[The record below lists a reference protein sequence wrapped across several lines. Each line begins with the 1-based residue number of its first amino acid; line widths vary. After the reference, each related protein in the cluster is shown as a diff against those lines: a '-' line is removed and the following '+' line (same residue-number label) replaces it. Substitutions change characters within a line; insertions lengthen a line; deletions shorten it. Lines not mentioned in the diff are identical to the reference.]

1 MNKKGIIIG
10 AIGAVVVAAVV
21 CIVLLLTG
29 GEEAYRSIQVFEID
43 GTCTVTRDNDKLDA
57 YKNMKLQSGDKFE
70 VGDGSYA
77 RLKLDDDKFVY
88 LQATTRIS
96 MTAEGTAND
105 SKTIIFVE
113 NGSMTTEV
121 RRKLS
126 ATSSYDIVTP
136 NTTMSIRGTTIQ
148 SRVSTDAAG
157 NVTTDSC
164 ILEGSV
170 DYKVYEKD
178 ADGNVIAVPVELPQG
193 APKSVKT
200 ESTKLVDTAKLLDV
214 ISNDKKD
221 ETIEKTIEEAGI
233 KVEEAVFTADD
244 FVGVQS
250 ELANEIA
257 KSTIDE
263 LLGITETEPTATPE
277 VTPEATPEVTPE
289 PQNNTAD
296 GPLTND
302 DIGDIVYVDA
312 PAGGETA
319 DNDSDLTN
327 TIDTGSQDNTDDT
340 YIPTT
345 PTPEQD
351 DNDTNQGRDNGDD
364 NSGSTTGDNTGK
376 DDKDNND
383 NKDNTGKD
391 DKDKDDKDDVTP
403 APTPEPTVTPAP
415 TSAPDPTTTPAPTS
429 APDPTTTPAPTVTPV
444 PTNTPGNS
452 APVEFKNTTVNV
464 GQGQSVV
471 VSLVDA
477 QGHTADFSTAFG
489 TYVVGS
495 NSNKLP
501 NSTTSTNGYR
511 VKVSEGYEFTGW
523 YLNASDAAN
532 NVTSKAIDSIP
543 SNQSG
548 TVQLFPGVKAKTYT
562 LKIVNKSPEIASF
575 VFGSGT
581 EWNVNEENNVYTLTD
596 IPAGTVV
603 YLPEREDL
611 WNRRD
616 GYPMSSYDVGKIVMT
631 ADDLLH
637 SDFICYSSNNQL
649 EINNILVNDTLEVPA
664 TDEVRVN
671 NKARWTNV
679 ATATELPT
687 HSKITVNKD
696 IELNAY
702 SISMIN
708 IHLNGDFEYMDG
720 SDNILMS
727 TKTASVSNGS
737 SMVDKLGTTNTAWKI
752 KVERAQSVP
761 YDYVNADLTAYYS
774 GNENIEIPVFCSSN
788 NHNIY
793 TTKMNYEYYM
803 PSGGLNN
810 SNKVAIGSGYVFPT
824 GENANAPFKADK
836 SKKCYGHI
844 EAHLH
849 SVLYATL
856 NLDGATITD
865 NRMSNSD
872 VAGILKSNGSKYTLE
887 LQQGSYNVLL
897 PDGVSIGSEPN
908 TLSGRTADNST
919 NDYIYLSKSG
929 YQLVGYKLES
939 KVSGNEYVEYL
950 AFGSNLSCYM
960 GSPVLRAD
968 LEDYYK
974 FDQSKLKDFTSEIT
988 ITPVFRSATPFSI
1001 SSKIETAQGS
1011 STIENTNN
1019 KFFVTISDI
1028 DTSYVKSI
1036 SLHALV
1042 VDYVSINT
1050 GNVTTCRYDTNYRLC
1065 FEDDGVKL
1073 IDNTNDE
1080 TVDTSNVQ
1088 SAITTATNNG
1098 LTSATLNA
1106 NIIWPTV
1113 ANDNC
1118 FCFGIEKDDESG
1130 IQFTDIFGKDR
1141 ELNESSVY
1149 DYGIDIG
1156 EKEKYHYLGI
1166 RLEDSKPQ
1174 IKVIDNLATETP
1186 SESIQYVS
1194 YIDGQTTKY
1203 VGNAPYGGWL
1213 YSISGGDKSY
1223 WVSNTASNNG
1233 TRFEF
1238 PLYGEYASGKSIAA
1252 ICASSVG
1259 GGVTDMYIA
1268 GVVKLAAYDKIV
1280 LNSQSEYHVA
1290 GASDDHE
1297 ENINT
1302 TETYGHILYDDSY
1315 DKNYIYFDVADIDN
1329 KIYYIARNAVGLM
1342 LEKGGN

>member
-43 GTCTVTRDNDKLDA
+43 GTCTVTRDNDVLDA

-121 RRKLS
+121 QRKLS

-164 ILEGSV
+164 ILEGNV

-200 ESTKLVDTAKLLDV
+200 ESAKLVDTAKLLDV

-244 FVGVQS
+244 FVGVYG

-376 DDKDNND
+376 DDKDNKD

-429 APDPTTTPAPTVTPV
+429 SPDPTTTPAPT
-444 PTNTPGNS
+444 NTPGNS
-452 APVEFKNTTVNV
+452 ALVEFKNTTVNV

-501 NSTTSTNGYR
+501 NSTETTNGYR

-523 YLNASDAAN
+523 YLNADDAAN

-562 LKIVNKSPEIASF
+562 LKIVNMFPEAATFDFKDGSSWQSTPGGCMLTNIAP
-575 VFGSGT
+575 GT
-581 EWNVNEENNVYTLTD
+581 QVKLPVLLDLYGDGGFDYTESD
-596 IPAGTVV
+596 
-603 YLPEREDL
+603 
-611 WNRRD
+611 
-616 GYPMSSYDVGKIVMT
+616 DVGKIKLT
-631 ADDLLH
+631 ANDRANN
-637 SDFICYSSNNQL
+637 DFICYSTKNNLTQL
-649 EINNILVNDTLEVPA
+649 DRDLLYDGNSRLQAINTEDEIRLVNENYFKGGTSI
-664 TDEVRVN
+664 
-671 NKARWTNV
+671 NKSSMT
-679 ATATELPT
+679 
-687 HSKITVNKD
+687 ITVNKNIDLYAYFAAQVQIATIGDCKINLGTEMPTVAD
-696 IELNAY
+696 IGHTTYPTN
-702 SISMIN
+702 
-708 IHLNGDFEYMDG
+708 
-720 SDNILMS
+720 
-727 TKTASVSNGS
+727 
-737 SMVDKLGTTNTAWKI
+737 LGTTESYWEIVGEGGGEFFLNSYYMGFKPLETPKIVSPNGNTMPVSMEYKFHEDETELA
-752 KVERAQSVP
+752 
-761 YDYVNADLTAYYS
+761 S
-774 GNENIEIPVFCSSN
+774 GNLNPGGTFAA
-788 NHNIY
+788 
-793 TTKMNYEYYM
+793 
-803 PSGGLNN
+803 SG
-810 SNKVAIGSGYVFPT
+810 ST
-824 GENANAPFKADK
+824 NAPFSDDK
-836 SKKCYGHI
+836 TVRKYGWI
-844 EAHLH
+844 LVFARP
-849 SVLYATL
+849 VYYATL
-856 NLDGATITD
+856 NLPSGVTITG
-865 NRMSNSD
+865 NTSSSAMGVLESGTNSIKLAVD
-872 VAGILKSNGSKYTLE
+872 DRWGIT
-887 LQQGSYNVLL
+887 L
-897 PDGVSIGSEPN
+897 PDNVKGTSN
-908 TLSGRTADNST
+908 LSGREPDDNT
-919 NDYIYLSKSG
+919 TDYFYLSKAG
-929 YQLVGYKLES
+929 YELAGYKLTYSYRNGGVVTTDERDLYFGGSGS
-939 KVSGNEYVEYL
+939 KALDVDEANGLLYADIQVAYCTGITSQGWDGYKDLVGGVKITPIFRSVTPFTFTSSVAENCPSVLTANNEY
-950 AFGSNLSCYM
+950 FNL
-960 GSPVLRAD
+960 VID
-968 LEDYYK
+968 
-974 FDQSKLKDFTSEIT
+974 
-988 ITPVFRSATPFSI
+988 SI
-1001 SSKIETAQGS
+1001 
-1011 STIENTNN
+1011 
-1019 KFFVTISDI
+1019 
-1028 DTSYVKSI
+1028 
-1036 SLHALV
+1036 
-1042 VDYVSINT
+1042 
-1050 GNVTTCRYDTNYRLC
+1050 DTNYVKEIDLSNIIINAVRNSAQS
-1065 FEDDGVKL
+1065 EGVKNIACNSCKLL
-1073 IDNTNDE
+1073 ITNGVVQLVNGEGNEITDQTGDPVIICSGENIKQVKIPVNYINAE
-1080 TVDTSNVQ
+1080 TGKYD
-1088 SAITTATNNG
+1088 
-1098 LTSATLNA
+1098 
-1106 NIIWPTV
+1106 
-1113 ANDNC
+1113 DY
-1118 FCFGIEKDDESG
+1118 FCFGISKNSETGSYISYKNVFDVECGNPSAN
-1130 IQFTDIFGKDR
+1130 TSYKKT
-1141 ELNESSVY
+1141 
-1149 DYGIDIG
+1149 IDIG
-1156 EKEKYHYLGI
+1156 ANEKYHYLG
-1166 RLEDSKPQ
+1166 LSLGDNSGN
-1174 IKVIDNLATETP
+1174 IKVIDNFNDRYTDTREFLKYT
-1186 SESIQYVS
+1186 YN
-1194 YIDGQTTKY
+1194 GTTGF
-1203 VGNAPYGGWL
+1203 VGGAIYGGRVRELMTSSLVTVDGTDGDFAPTYDCITEQDYLNRGYNKPLSFNELVGCYYAGLAKIDKYTKIMLNGEGGSDSFNCQFVTGTSGAISQEEYTITGSERIDYDCRPSDWDNIYFTIGSKHYFVSL
-1213 YSISGGDKSY
+1213 GDGSISSLDDD
-1223 WVSNTASNNG
+1223 AS
-1233 TRFEF
+1233 
-1238 PLYGEYASGKSIAA
+1238 
-1252 ICASSVG
+1252 V
-1259 GGVTDMYIA
+1259 
-1268 GVVKLAAYDKIV
+1268 
-1280 LNSQSEYHVA
+1280 
-1290 GASDDHE
+1290 
-1297 ENINT
+1297 
-1302 TETYGHILYDDSY
+1302 
-1315 DKNYIYFDVADIDN
+1315 
-1329 KIYYIARNAVGLM
+1329 
-1342 LEKGGN
+1342 